1 MHRSG
6 TSAITRVLT
15 LLGADLPRTV
25 SAAGQ
30 DNEPGFWEPFEIV
43 QAHDR
48 LLREAGSSW
57 DDVSP
62 IDADWFDSPAAREFE
77 DELVELLSANY
88 GKSRLFVVKDPR
100 VCRLIPLW
108 LRVLARFESDPSFV
122 ITVRNPLEVAESLRR
137 RDGFTSQK
145 SQLLWLRHV
154 LEAERATRSLPR
166 TWVSYENLL
175 VDWTPVAARIA
186 ADLGLTWRRMNH
198 QSRVE
203 IERFLSSEYRHHSF
217 STENLLAT
225 PRVLPSVKRLYS
237 LVNEAANNPDAS
249 VLTDS
254 KLTLDGI
261 YREIGEADRAY
272 GPLVAEARIAAQEQS
287 ERLAERSAEEG
298 RRAREELAERER
310 AAAAA
315 TEQVHVLSAKLARV
329 EGELEE
335 LRQAGD
341 RSAAEHQ
348 EAVARWES
356 ELTRRQEV
364 VAQLQAELSQR
375 REALSRVEG
384 ELSQRDEAAGQL
396 EGELAERREAVA
408 RLEGELAERE
418 ELVARLKGELTE
430 RQNAQAQLQDEL
442 AGRTAELERVESELG
457 DRDGALASAADE
469 LNDVRAQLALAQAEI
484 DGQRQSIVRM
494 QTELTERAR
503 AEAARG
509 AELDAVA
516 ERAARLEGQLDESKD
531 LVSQLEANLE
541 RAGKAEVQL
550 RAEQAAS
557 AEALRAREQQVS
569 EVTQRF
575 EEARGEL
582 SNVYRELESKARSLQ
597 EAKRDAA
604 EMERRLREEVTRQ
617 DEALDIGE
625 ARLERAKE
633 RLAEQ
638 ERELAHRAK
647 ALRTAEQELRIARA
661 QLRAR
666 SEQSVQHR
674 LRGLGGAIALPFVTA
689 GSGARRWGN
698 VSLLL
703 ARPET
708 RGFARAYLGLRN
720 SDAFDPEYY
729 LANYRDVARSGM
741 DPLMHYVRYGVRD
754 RYNPSRNFS
763 TAAYLAAHPE
773 LLQSGE
779 NPLLHAVE
787 AERAA
792 RARGVLDPIWSA
804 RREALPALPPPAV
817 EIVEAEVVL
826 EPVSPPPVDPASAHA
841 AQAPAEALGTN
852 GALPASDASAV
863 ASTEVLTSIPRGAI
877 VLLAGGG
884 GDVPDELAGRRVWDI
899 ELSGGETGGDNRS
912 EIDALRAKGANYLVV
927 MGRAGDFLGQAED
940 LRGYLDSNYRRLKT
954 DGEGVVIYELSG
966 QRTPQRKPKAKFG
979 AGGSGMDVICLPIID
994 WNYRFQRP
1002 QQLMTQMTRTGHRV
1016 FYAATTFQRDTRRP
1030 VISELAANVWGVR
1043 LPGRPEVN
1051 IYNDRA
1057 DTELVESAMKGLA
1070 ALRDQARINH
1080 AVTVVDLPF
1089 WAPIAL
1095 EARERWGWKVI
1106 YDCMDEHGGFVTPEE
1121 EGGDEL
1127 RELIDNQERVLLTTS
1142 DLVIAT
1148 SRLLH
1153 EKVKP
1158 VAQKTVLVPNATDF
1172 EHFSTPSGAVFGRK
1186 LAGHGPLPADMPRPI
1201 VGYYGAISSWF
1212 DSEMVA
1218 HAARARPDWSF
1229 VLAGRTTGADLEPF
1243 EGLENLH
1250 LLGELPYEAVPGL
1263 LHEFDVACIPFH
1275 LIDLTL
1281 ATNPVKFYEYMS
1293 AGKPCVS
1300 VELPELEPYEG
1311 YFYPARSGA
1320 EFVTQVEQALA
1331 EDGPELRQK
1340 RIELGRANTW
1350 RDRYLTLEEAIRP
1363 WYQKASI
1370 VIPSYNNAEYLRMC
1384 LDSLRDKTGYP
1395 NFDVI
1400 VVDNGSDQSLIDE
1413 IAARSEHEQNLHLIA
1428 AGENL
1433 GFARATNTGIEAADD
1448 ADFVVMLNDDTVVT
1462 PGWLGRLL
1470 SHLDNEEIGMV
1481 GPVTNWTGNEA
1492 RIDVPY
1498 GDDLEGLE
1506 EFAAQRAVE
1515 HQHEVFDI
1523 AVLAMYC
1530 VAIRKSLIDRL
1541 GRLEERFKIG
1551 MFEDDDFAMRVRDAG
1566 LRVVCAEDVFIHHWG
1581 RASFKRM
1588 SQEEYDALFEE
1599 NKRIYEQ
1606 IWNRPWVP
1614 HQARAH

>member
-25 SAAGQ
+25 SAAGE

-77 DELVELLSANY
+77 DELVDLLGANY

-100 VCRLIPLW
+100 ICRLIPLW
-108 LRVLARFESDPSFV
+108 LRVLARFEADPSFV

-154 LEAERATRSLPR
+154 LEAERSTRPLPR
-166 TWVSYENLL
+166 TWVSYQDLL

-217 STENLLAT
+217 STEDLLAT
-225 PRVLPSVKRLYS
+225 PRVLPSIKRLYS
-237 LVNEAANNPDAS
+237 LVSEATNNPDAS
-249 VLTDS
+249 ILTDS

-261 YREIGEADRAY
+261 YRELGEADRAY
-272 GPLVAEARIAAQEQS
+272 GPLVAEARISAQEQV

-298 RRAREELAERER
+298 RRAREELAARER

-315 TEQVHVLSAKLARV
+315 AEQVHVLTTKLARV
-329 EGELEE
+329 ESEFEE
-335 LRQAGD
+335 LRQAGA
-341 RSAAEHQ
+341 RSAAEGQ
-348 EAVARWES
+348 EAIAQLEGQ
-356 ELTRRQEV
+356 LTRRQEV
-364 VAQLQAELSQR
+364 VAQLEGELSQR
-375 REALSRVEG
+375 REAAARAERQLSDRH
-384 ELSQRDEAAGQL
+384 EAAAQF
-396 EGELAERREAVA
+396 ERQLAERQEAVA
-408 RLEGELAERE
+408 RLEGD
-418 ELVARLKGELTE
+418 LVEQQEAF
-430 RQNAQAQLQDEL
+430 AQLQGQFAD
-442 AGRTAELERVESELG
+442 RTAELDRLKAELD
-457 DRDGALASAADE
+457 DRDRALVSATRE
-469 LNDVRAQLALAQAEI
+469 LEDARAALTLAQTEI

-494 QTELTERAR
+494 QSEMAER
-503 AEAARG
+503 AEADAARG
-509 AELDAVA
+509 IELEAVT

-531 LVSQLEANLE
+531 LASQLELSLE
-541 RAGKAEVQL
+541 RAGKTELQL

-557 AEALRAREQQVS
+557 AEALRAREQQLTD
-569 EVTQRF
+569 VTHRF
-575 EEARGEL
+575 EEVRGEL

-597 EAKRDAA
+597 ETTRDAA
-604 EMERRLREEVTRQ
+604 EVEQRLREEVTRQ
-617 DEALDIGE
+617 DESLDISE

-666 SEQSVQHR
+666 SDVSFQRR
-674 LRGLGGAIALPFVTA
+674 LRGLGGAVAVPFVAA
-689 GSGARRWGN
+689 GTGARRWGN
-698 VSLLL
+698 MSVWL

-708 RGFARAYLGLRN
+708 RAFARAYLGLRN
-720 SDAFDPEYY
+720 SDAFDPDYY

-741 DPLMHYVRYGVRD
+741 DPLMHYVQYGVRD
-754 RYNPSRNFS
+754 RYNPSRSFN
-763 TAAYLAAHPE
+763 TQAYLAAHPE
-773 LLQSGE
+773 LLETGE

-792 RARGVLDPIWSA
+792 RARGAIAPIWRD
-804 RREALPALPPPAV
+804 RRGAPPALPPPEV

-826 EPVSPPPVDPASAHA
+826 DPVPPPRADPVSVHA
-841 AQAPAEALGTN
+841 AQAPAEAIGTN
-852 GALPASDASAV
+852 GAVAAGDGSALASSEALA
-863 ASTEVLTSIPRGAI
+863 SIPRGAI

-884 GDVPDELAGRRVWDI
+884 GEVPDELAGRRVWDF
-899 ELSGGETGGDNRS
+899 ELSGGEPGSDNRS
-912 EIDALRAKGANYLVV
+912 EVDALRAKGANYLVV
-927 MGRAGDFLGQAED
+927 MGSAGDFLGQADD
-940 LRGYLDSNYRRLKT
+940 LRGYLDSSYRRLKT
-954 DGEGVVIYELSG
+954 AGAGVVIYELSG
-966 QRTPQRKPKAKFG
+966 QRTTQRKPKAKFA
-979 AGGSGMDVICLPIID
+979 AGWSGMDVICLPIID

-1002 QQLMTQMTRTGHRV
+1002 QQLMTQLTRTGHRV

-1030 VISELAANVWGVR
+1030 VISELTTNVWGVR

-1057 DTELVESAMKGLA
+1057 DAEVVESALKGLA
-1070 ALRDQARINH
+1070 ALRDQARISH

-1127 RELIDNQERVLLTTS
+1127 RQLIDNQERALLSTS

-1158 VAQKTVLVPNATDF
+1158 VARKTVLVPNATDF

-1186 LAGHGPLPADMPRPI
+1186 LAGHGPLPDDMPRPI

-1263 LHEFDVACIPFH
+1263 LHSFDVACIPFH

-1293 AGKPCVS
+1293 AGKPVVS

-1320 EFVTQVEQALA
+1320 EFVTQVERALA
-1331 EDGPELRQK
+1331 EDGPELQQR
-1340 RIELGRANTW
+1340 RIELGRTNTW
-1350 RDRYLTLEEAIRP
+1350 RDRYVTLEEAIRP

-1370 VIPSYNNAEYLRMC
+1370 VIPSYNNAECLRMC
-1384 LDSLRDKTGYP
+1384 LDSLRDKTDYP

-1413 IAARSEHEQNLHLIA
+1413 IAARSEHEQNLHLIP

-1433 GFARATNTGIEAADD
+1433 GFARATNAGIEAAGD

-1470 SHLDNEEIGMV
+1470 SHLDNKEIGMV

-1492 RIDVPY
+1492 RIEVPY

-1506 EFAAQRAVE
+1506 EFAAQRAAQR
-1515 HQHEVFDI
+1515 QHEVFDI
-1523 AVLAMYC
+1523 GVLAMYC
-1530 VAIRKSLIDRL
+1530 VAIRKSLIDQL

-1551 MFEDDDFAMRVRDAG
+1551 MFEDDDFAMRVREAG